1 MMKVLLVFVLVA
13 FCKVN
18 SYCRRSVTTASGP
31 FAPKNICSGDLIFE
45 DNFDDLNL
53 DKWKHEDTLAG
64 GGNNEFEWYTNS
76 RNNSYTSNGILH
88 IKPTFVADELGEQFL
103 QSATVDLGNKCTNP
117 HNFGCKRT
125 GSPSEILN
133 PVKSARLR
141 TLDTFSFIY
150 GKVEVRAK
158 VPTGD
163 WLWPAIWLLPNK
175 WIENGDW
182 ISSGE
187 IDIMETRG
195 NKELIKPDG
204 QNIGTPLLST
214 TLHWGANAQTNRYA
228 QTHYETTLPEGFDHA
243 YHKYQVEWTPD
254 FIKFSLDDREIGK
267 VVPPSGGF
275 WELGNLQQTGLP
287 NLWKGSSKMAPFDA
301 EFHLILN
308 LAVGG
313 YFFPDEADNRSGKK
327 PWSHTSPYRIG
338 MTDFWRNR
346 QQWMPTWN
354 LGTDDSHLKVDYVR
368 VWAI

>member
-1 MMKVLLVFVLVA
+1 MKVLLVFVLAAV
-13 FCKVN
+13 CKVN
-18 SYCRRSVTTASGP
+18 SYCVRSVTTASGP

-45 DNFDDLNL
+45 DNFDCLNL

-117 HNFGCKRT
+117 HNSGCKRT
-125 GSPSEILN
+125 GSPGEILN

-195 NKELIKPDG
+195 NKELIKPNG

-214 TLHWGANAQTNRYA
+214 TLHWGANAQTNQYA
-228 QTHYETTLPEGFDHA
+228 QTHYETTIPEGFDQA

-254 FIKFSLDDREIGK
+254 FIKFSLDDREIGR
-267 VVPPSGGF
+267 VTPPSGGF
-275 WELGNLQQTGLP
+275 WELGNFEHTGLP
-287 NLWKGSSKMAPFDA
+287 NPWRGKSKMAPFDA

-313 YFFPDEADNRSGKK
+313 NFFPDEADNRSGRK
-327 PWSHTSPYRIG
+327 PWSHNVPYRIG

-346 QQWMPTWN
+346 QQWIPTWN